1 MNPENIRLSVLDQS
15 PIRQGGT
22 PADALS
28 ETIRLAQYAEQL
40 GYHRFWVAEHH
51 GTPSLAG
58 ASPEIMVTRVAAA
71 TKSIRVGSGG
81 VMLSHYSPYK
91 VAENF
96 QLLETMFPG
105 RIDLGIGRAPGSD
118 QRTNQ
123 ALAYGSQIG
132 IEYFPNK
139 IADLMA
145 FQHDTLAAD
154 HSFAGVKATPAT
166 AGHPPLWLLGS
177 SDYSAAYAAHF
188 GIAFS
193 FAHFITAHG
202 GDMMMKAYREQFQPS
217 DMLREPTAN
226 LGVFVLCAD
235 TEEQARRLASSREL
249 ARLWRDRGRTVP
261 LPSTEVAMAYEYTDA
276 ERQHLMHY
284 RDRNIIGTPEQVRD
298 KLVELSTR
306 YGLDE
311 FVVLTICYDFADR
324 VRSYALL
331 AETFDLKPRDQPDN

>member
-1 MNPENIRLSVLDQS
+1 MSSNPIRLSILDQS

-22 PADALS
+22 AADALS
-28 ETIRLAQYAEQL
+28 ETVRLAQHAEKL
-40 GYHRFWVAEHH
+40 GFHRFWVAEHH
-51 GTPSLAG
+51 ATPSLAG

-71 TKSIRVGSGG
+71 TNSIRVGSGG

-96 QLLETMFPG
+96 QLLETMFPN

-139 IADLMA
+139 IADLAA

-154 HSFAGVKATPAT
+154 HTFSGVRALPATP
-166 AGHPPLWLLGS
+166 GHPPIWLLGS

-193 FAHFITAHG
+193 FAQFISPHG
-202 GDMMMKAYREQFQPS
+202 GDAVMRSYRDQFKPS
-217 DMLREPTAN
+217 DLLDAPKAN

-249 ARLWRDRGRTVP
+249 ARLWRDRGRFVP
-261 LPSTEVAMAYEYTDA
+261 LPPVEEAMAYEYTAA
-276 ERQHLMHY
+276 ETRHIMNF
-284 RDRNIIGTPEQVRD
+284 RERSIVGAPEQVRD
-298 KLVELSTR
+298 KLITMSAR
-306 YGLDE
+306 YGVDE
-311 FVVLTICYDFADR
+311 FVILTICYDFADR
-324 VRSYALL
+324 IRSYALL
-331 AETFDLKPRDQPDN
+331 AEAFDIKPKG

>member
-1 MNPENIRLSVLDQS
+1 MRAENIRLSVLDQS

-40 GYHRFWVAEHH
+40 GYHRYWLAEHH

-71 TKSIRVGSGG
+71 TNSIRVGSGG

-139 IADLMA
+139 IADLAA
-145 FQHDTLAAD
+145 FQHDTLTAD

-166 AGHPPLWLLGS
+166 TGHPPLWLLGS

-188 GIAFS
+188 GNAFS

-202 GDMMMKAYREQFQPS
+202 GDMIVKAYRDQFKPS
-217 DMLREPTAN
+217 DMLREPKAN
-226 LGVFVLCAD
+226 LGVFILCAD

-261 LPSTEVAMAYEYTDA
+261 LPPVEEAMAYEYTDA
-276 ERQHLMHY
+276 ERRHLMHY
-284 RDRNIIGTPEQVRD
+284 RDRNIIGTPEQVREQ
-298 KLVELSTR
+298 LVELSTR

-331 AETFDLKPRDQPDN
+331 AEAFDLKPQN

>member
-1 MNPENIRLSVLDQS
+1 MNPKNIRLSVLDQS

-40 GYHRFWVAEHH
+40 GYHRYWLAEHH

-71 TKSIRVGSGG
+71 TNAIRVGSGG

-123 ALAYGSQIG
+123 ALAYGSQVG

-139 IADLMA
+139 IADLTA
-145 FQHDTLAAD
+145 FQHDALAAD
-154 HSFAGVKATPAT
+154 HNFAGVKATPTT

-188 GIAFS
+188 GISLS

-202 GDMMMKAYREQFQPS
+202 GDTIMKSYRDQFKPS
-217 DMLREPTAN
+217 KLLKEPKAN

-235 TEEQARRLASSREL
+235 TEEQAQRLASSRNL
-249 ARLWRDRGRTVP
+249 ARLWRDRGRTAP
-261 LPSTEVAMAYEYTDA
+261 LPSVDVAMAHEYTDA
-276 ERQHLMHY
+276 ERRHLAHY
-284 RDRNIIGTPEQVRD
+284 KDRNIIGSPEQVRD
-298 KLVELSTR
+298 ELNELSTR
-306 YGLDE
+306 YGVEE

-331 AETFDLKPRDQPDN
+331 AEAFDIQPRI